1 MKSILHVS
9 RTLRYGIAFPM
20 IFFFDDETFIQSYI
34 DFPSMLSTS
43 PNFTNNS
50 FAKTSQTIIT
60 NDCFITCN
68 YTKLN
73 NILVVEMI
81 FSLCDL

>member
-43 PNFTNNS
+43 PI
-50 FAKTSQTIIT
+50 SQIILLP
-60 NDCFITCN
+60 
-68 YTKLN
+68 KLVKQVN
-73 NILVVEMI
+73 KCLLYVM
-81 FSLCDL
+81 LLY